1 MTPGA
6 VVEELFAALAK
17 MAGSGRIDLQSSEC
31 TDAKEHV
38 SEILKRLTQ
47 DTEYAQRYTDLL
59 NGSL

>member
-1 MTPGA
+1 M
-6 VVEELFAALAK
+6 K
-17 MAGSGRIDLQSSEC
+17 KHDLQSSEC

-59 NGSL
+59 NGAL